1 MLIKEYFLDGLNC
14 AHCAG
19 SIEEKAKQLPN
30 VKEST
35 LNFVTQTL
43 KLNFEND
50 INESD
55 MLTKVKDIVSALE
68 PDVIVSEK
76 SKNENKEKLNI
87 ENHEHEH
94 EESTSSDSNIIPRI
108 ITGVIIYAVGSI
120 FDFSPVAEIIIFLI
134 AYLVAGYDILIR
146 AFKNIKKGNIFDE
159 NTLMVTASIGAFLIS
174 EYPEGVAVMLF
185 YQVGEYFQS
194 LAVNKSRK
202 SIADLMDIKPDF
214 ANKVTENNEVVT
226 VSPYDIEIDDIILIK
241 PSEKIPLDA
250 VVIEGKSSVDTIA
263 LTGESVPRSV
273 RVGDT
278 VLSGT
283 INLNGLLKARVI
295 KNFGEST
302 VSKILDL
309 VENATSKKS
318 ETENFITKFAK
329 YYTPIVMA
337 SAVIVAFIVPLVL
350 NQSFAI
356 WIHRALTF
364 LVISCPCAL
373 VISVPLGF
381 FAGIGASSKKG
392 ILVKGSNYLEALN
405 DIDVVV
411 FDKTGTLTKGEFKVV
426 EINNSNG
433 FTKDD
438 VLKYAASA
446 EFYSK
451 HPIATSIKDFYE
463 SKENKEKFL
472 FDEKLLSDYEE
483 ISGHGISA
491 KIEGKKVYAGNYKLM
506 KKMNIQTSEIETSQT
521 IIYVGIDNKFA
532 GTIIISDELKKDSKE
547 AISKLNEL
555 GIGKTVILSGDNKKI
570 AESVRAELN
579 INEVHAELLPTDKVS
594 VFEKIMSNKTDSKKL
609 TAFVGDGINDAPVLA
624 RSDVGIA
631 MGGLGSDAAIEAA
644 DVVIMTDEPSKLAD
658 AIEIAKYTKKIVTQN
673 IIFALGIKLVFL
685 LLGLFGF
692 TTMWAAVFADVGVS
706 LLAILNSMRI
716 LQKK

>member
-19 SIEEKAKQLPN
+19 SIEERAKQLPN

-87 ENHEHEH
+87 ENHEYGH
-94 EESTSSDSNIIPRI
+94 EESTSSDSDIIPRI

-120 FDFSPVAEIIIFLI
+120 FDFSPVAEIIFFLI

-226 VSPYDIEIDDIILIK
+226 VSPYDVEIDDIILIK

-283 INLNGLLKARVI
+283 INLNGLLKARVT

-463 SKENKEKFL
+463 NKEKFL

-594 VFEKIMSNKTDSKKL
+594 VFEKIMSDKTDSKKL